1 MVSITDPIQP
11 AIAHA
16 RRILFEPFQAGK
28 WFVLGFASFLA
39 QLAGGGGSFNYHGNP
54 FDRTASGAGPD
65 FSPVTTWVTDHL
77 PLVIALAVV
86 LFIFVLAVV
95 VVFQWLSSRG
105 QFIFLDG
112 VVRDRAE
119 IVEPWTR
126 LQPLGD
132 DLFRFRLKLLLATL
146 ALLLAGGVLGTL
158 IALPDIH
165 ARTFG
170 AAAFAGVVAAGLL
183 LIPGFLLLALIQ
195 ALLHDFVVPIM
206 YHQGLGCTAAWR
218 VLRRELLPGH
228 GWHFVG
234 FYVMTLLLW
243 IPAMLLILLGC
254 CLTCCLALLP
264 YLSAVAFLPIT
275 VFFRC
280 YSLEF
285 LAQFGDG
292 WRIIQIPAPEATTHL
307 EEAP

>member
-1 MVSITDPIQP
+1 MVSITNPIQP

-16 RRILFEPFQAGK
+16 RRILFEPFRAGK
-28 WFVLGFASFLA
+28 WFVLGFSSFLA
-39 QLAGGGGSFNYHGNP
+39 QLAGGGGSFNYRGNP
-54 FDRTASGAGPD
+54 FDRNTSGTGPD
-65 FSPVTTWVTDHL
+65 FSPVATWVTDHL

-86 LFIFVLAVV
+86 IFIFVLAVV

-105 QFIFLDG
+105 QFMFLDG
-112 VVRDRAE
+112 VARDRAE
-119 IVEPWTR
+119 IVEPWSR

-132 DLFRFRLKLLLATL
+132 DLFRFRVKLLLATL

-158 IALPDIH
+158 LALPDIH

-170 AAAFAGVVAAGLL
+170 SAALAGVVAAGVL

-206 YHQGLGCTAAWR
+206 YHQGVGSTAAWR
-218 VLRRELLPGH
+218 VLRRELVPGH
-228 GWHFVG
+228 GWQFVG
-234 FYVMTLLLW
+234 FYGMNLLLW

-254 CLTCCLALLP
+254 CFTCCLAMLP
-264 YLSAVAFLPIT
+264 YLSAVAFLPIA

-285 LAQFGDG
+285 LAQFGEG
-292 WRIIQIPAPEATTHL
+292 WRIIQVPVPEVDL
-307 EEAP
+307 VVEP